1 MISRIDLAILSCERK
16 RPMNCPQCSSP
27 LPDGNQFCSKCGAAL
42 TPEAKL
48 TGGRPAPNPDEP
60 ERELWKGRMA
70 TLALAHLW
78 ILWFFWSMGLWSI
91 YFFVFDTAPEFLGMI
106 TWILVV
112 LPLPYISFRLLYG
125 KFAVGFRL
133 TTHRF
138 FKNVGIFSRSLNEL
152 ELIRVDDVSV
162 YQNLI
167 HRIFD
172 IGTVTIISTDS
183 TDSRLEIYGVE
194 KPIELKEMIRE
205 NVRKRRGRSL
215 YMETL

>member
-1 MISRIDLAILSCERK
+1 M
-16 RPMNCPQCSSP
+16 MCPQC
-27 LPDGNQFCSKCGAAL
+27 GNPTEEQSQFCNKCGTAL
-42 TPEAKL
+42 TPQAKL
-48 TGGRPAPNPDEP
+48 TGARSAPKPDEP
-60 ERELWKGRMA
+60 EKELWRGRMA

-78 ILWFFWSMGLWSI
+78 ILWFLWAIGLWCL
-91 YFFVFDTAPEFLGMI
+91 YFFVIGTKKPVFGSI
-106 TWILVV
+106 TWVLVV
-112 LPLPYISFRLLYG
+112 LPLPYIAFRLLYG

-172 IGTVTIISTDS
+172 IGTVTIISTDA

-194 KPIELKEMIRE
+194 KPIELKETIRE
-205 NVRKRRGRSL
+205 YVRKRRERSL
-215 YMETL
+215 YLETL

>member
-1 MISRIDLAILSCERK
+1 MCRYGYTA
-16 RPMNCPQCSSP
+16 
-27 LPDGNQFCSKCGAAL
+27 F
-42 TPEAKL
+42 
-48 TGGRPAPNPDEP
+48 
-60 ERELWKGRMA
+60 
-70 TLALAHLW
+70 
-78 ILWFFWSMGLWSI
+78 
-91 YFFVFDTAPEFLGMI
+91 YFFVLGTKPDFLGMI
-106 TWILVV
+106 VWVLVV
-112 LPLPYISFRLLYG
+112 LPLPYIAYRLLYG
-125 KFAVGFRL
+125 KLAVGFRL

-205 NVRKRRGRSL
+205 NVRKRRSRSL